1 MAFRLILLSAAC
13 LLVFFLP
20 LPRSYYFSLMKYSDY
35 SKMNWVE
42 NKLNTV
48 GTLDSTIVFVG
59 SSICLNGINDS
70 LLNALDT
77 GTTQYLNC
85 GITHTCYAVIDAMLE
100 EMLDK
105 KKLRPKKVIL
115 CFKGDAM
122 ARYIHNMYPAQASTS
137 HILQSATAFNTQFFP
152 SFLKRVSWNVHSITH
167 LTKYEQTDPEK
178 EFISSYGFK
187 PQNTLAVEK
196 VEKSYKNL
204 RTGSEAN
211 FNAIQNQNEGNDL
224 PLKSK
229 VSVALTDV
237 TQNILYQRSI
247 FERSAQR
254 LDDLNI
260 PYDILVYPNLVSAR
274 MEKQGIMANYV
285 KRTFTGIDFDNHR
298 VIAVTDTAFSNARY
312 YVDMNHLNP
321 KGADLLTN
329 FVYNELKESK

>member
-1 MAFRLILLSAAC
+1 
-13 LLVFFLP
+13 
-20 LPRSYYFSLMKYSDY
+20 
-35 SKMNWVE
+35 
-42 NKLNTV
+42 
-48 GTLDSTIVFVG
+48 
-59 SSICLNGINDS
+59 
-70 LLNALDT
+70 
-77 GTTQYLNC
+77 
-85 GITHTCYAVIDAMLE
+85 
-100 EMLDK
+100 
-105 KKLRPKKVIL
+105 
-115 CFKGDAM
+115 
-122 ARYIHNMYPAQASTS
+122 MYPAQASTS